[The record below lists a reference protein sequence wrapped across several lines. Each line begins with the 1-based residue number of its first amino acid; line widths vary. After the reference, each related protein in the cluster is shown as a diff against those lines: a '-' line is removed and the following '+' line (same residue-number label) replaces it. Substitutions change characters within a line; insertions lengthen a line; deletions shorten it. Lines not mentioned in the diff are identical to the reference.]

1 MNADVL
7 THGTAY
13 RLGENATRPIE
24 LRNGTLAAL
33 LLLAGF
39 IPRRPRLASALFRS
53 PLGCAQLLFLGS

>member
-7 THGTAY
+7 THGTAH

-33 LLLAGF
+33 PLLARD
-39 IPRRPRLASALFRS
+39 PSRVVRALPAHCFAAHS
-53 PLGCAQLLFLGS
+53 GAPNCFF